1 MVIYFLVITGV
12 GTHCCSSLRR
22 AQLGKVVSKE
32 KLASN
37 ACVAKEEHDSQ
48 WEGHQLSFQA
58 PRDHFGKIGYLIGK
72 HPTSVGLGQQ
82 QKENI
87 G

>member
-1 MVIYFLVITGV
+1 VI
-12 GTHCCSSLRR
+12 
-22 AQLGKVVSKE
+22 SKE

-48 WEGHQLSFQA
+48 WEGHQSTFQA
-58 PRDHFGKIGYLIGK
+58 PRDRFDTTGCLINK
-72 HPTSVGLGQQ
+72 HLASVGLGQQ

-87 G
+87 S